1 MKQWIP
7 WVLAAIT
14 VIVIYHVCYGLATL
28 QPTNI
33 SWLMT
38 VRHDWG
44 THYLGWAFYKNEPWH
59 FPLGRVTGYNYPVG
73 TNIGFT
79 DSIPLMAMFFK
90 LFARILPDD
99 FQYFGIWLLLCDL
112 LTAYFTIRLLRLFKI
127 NWFITLAA
135 VVFLTTNPVLVYRGM
150 HPALCAHWLLIASI
164 YVYFLKPD
172 DTGSSR
178 ILRYQFLLLMASALI
193 NPYLCWMVLGFTLAT
208 PVRLCF
214 FDKAIDIKH
223 FFVYLGVSLLSVLV
237 LWYLTGLIDLSQ
249 KEDLG
254 VGGAYGL
261 YALNLNSLFNSFGY
275 SSILPLLPWV
285 SPHQYE
291 GYMYLGL
298 GMMVLVLALL
308 LSLAYHRLTRK
319 TAPANL
325 AAATPTLSRRKA
337 RLSKG
342 SLIPLL
348 VLTAAYTILAV
359 TLVITY
365 NERVLIRIP
374 APPFFI
380 KLEEIF
386 RACARFFWTPYYLIV
401 LFTIIGIA
409 KWKVHPA
416 IPSAVIFA
424 ALVLQLYD
432 IRILLTSRHPT
443 YGAYVPPMDNKSWLT
458 LMSQFDE
465 ILFIPPFQSPA
476 IRSMDYQDFSF
487 LALKA
492 RKPINLAYVARA
504 DSRAMQEYT
513 DSLNRMVEIGSL
525 SPKAIYITNAASLEE
540 FAVPIQSGTAR
551 LNTLDGCFY
560 IFSEDLN
567 NPLIDSLS
575 KKLNSLQKG
584 KLDSALA
591 IVHNRNEFRA
601 APAIQ
606 ATESKSFRY
615 NLESIRI
622 VHDILTIN
630 GWFVKD
636 SASDDTGDS
645 LMITLNSGNTRY
657 WAPALLFD
665 RPDVAGAFPKAKI
678 HRAGIHILAFT
689 DSVQKGSYQIGI
701 VIRTAQG
708 RYSEQVTQAEMKV
721 KYPEYPTPIKI
732 ASLPAVGAINY
743 DLNLEDKDS
752 LFTVAGWAALKDQD
766 AGSNAIHLI
775 LKGNQN
781 TWLLEAEPILRP
793 DVTAYFKNKYNLDHA
808 GYTIKIAK
816 RDLPKDKYQF
826 GFMIEDAANH
836 KQYAMMTDRGID
848 IH

>member
-7 WVLAAIT
+7 WVLATII
-14 VIVIYHVCYGLATL
+14 VILIYHVCYGLATL

-59 FPLGRVTGYNYPVG
+59 FPLGRVNAYNYPVG
-73 TNIGFT
+73 TNVGFT

-90 LFARILPDD
+90 LFARFLPDD
-99 FQYFGIWLLLCDL
+99 FQYFGIWLLLCDF
-112 LTAYFTIRLLRLFKI
+112 LTAYFTIRLLRLFKV

-135 VVFLTTNPVLVYRGM
+135 VIFVTANPVLVYRGM
-150 HPALCAHWLLIASI
+150 HPALCAQWLLIASI

-172 DTGSSR
+172 ETRTNR
-178 ILRYQFLLLMASALI
+178 ILLYQFLLLMASALI

-208 PVRLCF
+208 PARLCF
-214 FDKAIDIKH
+214 FDKALHVKY
-223 FFVYLGVSLLSVLV
+223 FFVYLAVSLLSMLV
-237 LWYLTGLIDLSQ
+237 LWYLTGLIDFSK

-275 SSILPLLPWV
+275 SSILRQLPWV
-285 SPHQYE
+285 SPYQYE
-291 GYMYLGL
+291 GYAYLGL
-298 GMMVLVLALL
+298 GMMVLLLALL
-308 LSLAYHRLTRK
+308 LSFAYHRLTRK
-319 TAPANL
+319 TTSASLPAAKTALDGRPAP
-325 AAATPTLSRRKA
+325 LST
-337 RLSKG
+337 G

-348 VLTAAYTILAV
+348 VLTVAYTILAV
-359 TLVITY
+359 TLIFTY
-365 NERVLIRIP
+365 NERVLFRIP
-374 APPFFI
+374 APSFFI

-401 LFTIIGIA
+401 LFTIIGVA
-409 KWKVHPA
+409 KWKAHPV

-432 IRILLTSRHPT
+432 IRILLTSRKPT
-443 YGAYVPPMDNKSWLT
+443 YGSYVPPMDNKSWLT

-492 RKPINLAYVARA
+492 RKPVNLAYVARA
-504 DSRAMQEYT
+504 DSRAMQEYA
-513 DSLNRMVEIGSL
+513 DSLNRMVEVGNL
-525 SPKAIYITNAASLEE
+525 SPKALYITNASSLEE
-540 FAVPIQSGTAR
+540 FTLPIQSGAAR

-560 IFSEDLN
+560 IFSKDLN

-575 KKLNSLQKG
+575 KKLNSPRKG
-584 KLDSALA
+584 KLDSALTA
-591 IVHNRNEFRA
+591 LGNRNEFRA
-601 APAIQ
+601 AAIP

-645 LMITLNSGNTRY
+645 LMISLNSGNTRY
-657 WAPALLFD
+657 WAPALSFD

-701 VIRTAQG
+701 VIRTADG
-708 RYSEQVTQAEMKV
+708 RYSEQVTQTEMKV

-732 ASLPAVGAINY
+732 ARLPAAGPIDY

-752 LFTVAGWAALKDQD
+752 LFTVAGWAALKNQD
-766 AGSNAIHLI
+766 AGSNRIHLI

-781 TWLLEAEPILRP
+781 TLLLEAEPILRP
-793 DVTAYFKNKYNLDHA
+793 DVTAYFKNKYNLDHS

-826 GFMIEDAANH
+826 GFIIDDAANH